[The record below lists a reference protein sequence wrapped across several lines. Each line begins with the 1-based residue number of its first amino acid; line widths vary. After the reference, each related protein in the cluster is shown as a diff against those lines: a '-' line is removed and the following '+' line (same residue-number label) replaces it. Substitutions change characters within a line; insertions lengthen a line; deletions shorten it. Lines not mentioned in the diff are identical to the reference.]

1 MTTKHKYGTKED
13 YAGLFGR
20 LASDFEAD
28 TEGNLSAV
36 IVFLDSRTANV
47 GVYGMNVAVEDIPEI
62 LEEAADVVAG
72 HVEQQDFNRT
82 LN

>member
-1 MTTKHKYGTKED
+1 MTARLKYGTKEA

-20 LASDFEAD
+20 LSSDFEAD

-47 GVYGMNVAVEDIPEI
+47 GVYAMNVAVEDVPDI